1 MIAPLQ
7 THRLPLLGL
16 LTASFAFVG
25 CQQPANAVRADDP
38 QTAAY
43 MQLVLPARIK
53 ILGWT
58 KPVSLAGTGQA
69 DALEAILEA
78 RDAADDLTKVVGT
91 LQFELQSRKLSDQM
105 GTRVAFWPVEITT
118 EKAMRMYRD
127 PLSRFYHFPLQLE
140 KPLPAGQYALSV
152 WLHLPGG
159 QRLYDE
165 YEFAYDGSATPPPSS
180 F

>member
-1 MIAPLQ
+1 MIAPPP
-7 THRLPLLGL
+7 THRLPLIGL
-16 LTASFAFVG
+16 LTASCAFVG
-25 CQQPANAVRADDP
+25 CQQPAAAVKSDDP
-38 QTAAY
+38 QMAAY
-43 MQLVLPARIK
+43 MQLVLPVHVK

-69 DALEAILEA
+69 DALEVVLEA

-118 EKAMRMYRD
+118 EPATRMYRD

-140 KPLPAGQYALSV
+140 RPLPAGHYTLDV

-165 YEFAYDGSATPPPSS
+165 HEFDYDGTAAPPPSS

>member
-1 MIAPLQ
+1 MIAPLR
-7 THRLPLLGL
+7 THRLSFLGL
-16 LTASFAFVG
+16 LAASFALVG
-25 CQQPANAVRADDP
+25 CQQPAAVVKTDDP
-38 QTAAY
+38 QMAAY

-58 KPVSLAGTGQA
+58 KPVSLAGAGQA
-69 DALEAILEA
+69 DGLEVILEA
-78 RDAADDLTKVVGT
+78 RAAADDLTKVVGT

-118 EKAMRMYRD
+118 EQATRMYRD
-127 PLSRFYHFPLQLE
+127 PLSRFYHFPLQFE
-140 KPLPAGQYALSV
+140 KPLPAGQYALNV

-165 YEFAYDGSATPPPSS
+165 YEFTYDGTAAPPPSS